1 MVPQWNEMVKLEITK
16 LHFVVFVLPLDR
28 LSKSLLQEIGMMMNY
43 LVEWGMRS
51 ENVIVVLNKCDFY
64 IEQLLNNYE
73 SSLQTLVEL
82 FNNNSWV

>member
-1 MVPQWNEMVKLEITK
+1 MVPQWNEMVKREITK
-16 LHFVVFVLPLDR
+16 LHFVLFVLPLDR